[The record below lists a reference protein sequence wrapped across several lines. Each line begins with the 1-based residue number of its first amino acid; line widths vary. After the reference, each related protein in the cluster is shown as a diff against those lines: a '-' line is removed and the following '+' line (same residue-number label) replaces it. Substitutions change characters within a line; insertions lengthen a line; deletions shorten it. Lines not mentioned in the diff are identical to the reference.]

1 MSVASLSKDLQY
13 HALSYIWGDPKPTD
27 HMILDGSPFRI
38 THNLGAALKHLRA
51 TKLFAGE
58 AALPIW
64 IDAICINQADLAER
78 SQQVSIMGSIYSGA
92 RCVLSWLGEP
102 DRSAR
107 NISDSWL
114 GEEKEVPMSHG
125 FPVIR
130 AVSTYIDSR
139 REDGAQGWDDDTI
152 LTEKDF
158 QWIAQNP
165 DFYSSDMEELATNL
179 RWNAIVSINRAT
191 YWTRIWIVQEMVL
204 PSSPHQHLIF
214 CGTEYV
220 TYHQLNDLHEFLQKV
235 HGQRPARPSFV
246 PPALW
251 GILAERSSMEFTM
264 MHMINYLRD
273 IATDSSARI
282 VPYVARY
289 CSCTEPRDN
298 VYGLL
303 AVVANSVVPDYS
315 KPVAQVYQE
324 WFADSLRRGR
334 FKHIMA
340 WSGIGHGFANSH
352 GIPSWIPILHEL
364 SKEGFSSAMIRDLGD
379 GEVDP
384 WLDILQP
391 EPPRIIGD
399 GLFGIH
405 RVLLDTVSEVEF
417 PLHEEPSGQERFAR
431 YCKDLYTRYNG
442 RRYKTGLL
450 LLEAVFAVLFQGYD
464 SIKNQKLDLPL
475 EPTNLLALAFRVILM
490 PANSDISQEAEDLRC
505 TIDGNLI
512 DVEDEET
519 KRSWIE
525 AFDSAVDSNEVLY
538 GLRALF
544 NRIVLFGKNAF
555 FLTQNVYMGIGPPRM
570 NAGDRI
576 CLLQGSTLPSLLRKV
591 DSHWAYVGTCYVQ
604 GLSQGE
610 PLQVINAKEVQMEE
624 LTLT

>member
-1 MSVASLSKDLQY
+1 
-13 HALSYIWGDPKPTD
+13 
-27 HMILDGSPFRI
+27 MILDGSPFRI
-38 THNLGAALKHLRA
+38 TYNLAAALKHLRA
-51 TKLFAGE
+51 TELFADE

-78 SQQVSIMGSIYSGA
+78 SQQVAIMGSIYSGA

-102 DRSAR
+102 DRSGR
-107 NISDSWL
+107 YISDSWL
-114 GEEKEVPMSHG
+114 GEEKEVPMNHG

-139 REDGAQGWDDDTI
+139 REDSAQGWDDDTI
-152 LTEKDF
+152 LTEEDF
-158 QWIAQNP
+158 QWMAQNP
-165 DFYSSDMEELATNL
+165 DFYSSDMEELTTNL

-204 PSSPHQHLIF
+204 ASSPHQHLIF

-220 TYHQLNDLHEFLQKV
+220 TCHQLNDLHEFLQKV
-235 HGQRPARPSFV
+235 HDQRPARPSFV

-251 GILAERSSMEFTM
+251 GILGERSSMEFTM
-264 MHMINYLRD
+264 MHMVNYMRD
-273 IATDSSARI
+273 IALDLSARI
-282 VPYVARY
+282 VSYVARY

-324 WFADSLRRGR
+324 WFADSLGRRR
-334 FKHIMA
+334 FKNIMA

-352 GIPSWIPILHEL
+352 SIPSWIPILHEL
-364 SKEGFSSAMIRDLGD
+364 SKEGFSSAMIRDPDD

-384 WLDILQP
+384 WLDILRP
-391 EPPRIIGD
+391 GPPRIIGD
-399 GLFGIH
+399 GIFSIH
-405 RVLLDTVSEVEF
+405 GVLLDTVSEVEF
-417 PLHEEPSGQERFAR
+417 PLHEEPTGQERFAR
-431 YCKDLYTRYNG
+431 FCKDLCTRYNG
-442 RRYKTGLL
+442 RRYRTGLL
-450 LLEAVFAVLFQGYD
+450 LLEAVFAVLIQGYD
-464 SIKNQKLDLPL
+464 TIKNQKLDLPL
-475 EPTNLLALAFRVILM
+475 EPTNLLALAFRLILM
-490 PANSDISQEAEDLRC
+490 PANSDTSQEAEDLRR
-505 TIDGNLI
+505 TIDGNFF
-512 DVEDEET
+512 DVEDKET

-525 AFDSAVDSNEVLY
+525 AFDSAVDSYEVLY
-538 GLRALF
+538 GMRPLF

-555 FLTQNVYMGIGPPRM
+555 FLTQHGYLGIGPPRM

-591 DSHWAYVGTCYVQ
+591 ESHWAYVGTCYVQ

-610 PLQVINAKEVQMEE
+610 PLQMIDAKEVQMEE
-624 LTLT
+624 LTMR